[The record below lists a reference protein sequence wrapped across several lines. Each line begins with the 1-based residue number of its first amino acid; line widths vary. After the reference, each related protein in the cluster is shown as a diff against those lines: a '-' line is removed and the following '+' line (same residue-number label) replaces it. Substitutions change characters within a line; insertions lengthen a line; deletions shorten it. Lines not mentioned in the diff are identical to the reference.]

1 MKILFIIDSLDKGGK
16 ERRMLELIKGLTR
29 ESGRF
34 QILLVCLTNR
44 VEYDYV
50 YNLPIEFLVLERKYK
65 KDPSIIFKLKKLIG
79 RFDPDVIHS
88 WSTMSSVYIM
98 LATLFRRRKF
108 INGVVADAPLG
119 LTWKDPH
126 YLRLKLTTWISHRI
140 ISNSK
145 AGLAAYRVPASKGMV
160 IYNGVDLNRFTGL
173 PDPESIKARFLS
185 HIPEASFVVAMVAS
199 FSELKD
205 YDTAIKAAIRL
216 CQQDPGMVF
225 LLIGEGHLLE
235 SDKAKVPADLLGKQ
249 IIFTG
254 KQHQV
259 EAILQI
265 IDLGILISNAQL
277 HGEGVSNSIIEY
289 MFMGKPVV
297 ATRGGGTTEVI
308 RDGENGF
315 LVPNFGTDAI
325 VEKISWLRDHPEERK
340 RMGETA
346 ARFAREQFSIHQKAQ
361 QYIDLYE
368 SLVHPAGPRSV
379 LSLAAE
385 QKNQ

>member
-1 MKILFIIDSLDKGGK
+1 MKLLFIIDSLDKGGK
-16 ERRMLELIKGLTR
+16 ERRMLELIKGLTS
-29 ESGRF
+29 ETGRF

-44 VEYDYV
+44 VEYEYV
-50 YNLPIEFLVLERKYK
+50 YDLPIEFLVMERKYR
-65 KDPSIIFKLKKLIG
+65 KDPSIIFKLKDLIR

-98 LATLFRRRKF
+98 LATLFHRRKF

-126 YLRLKLTTWISHRI
+126 YLRLKLTTWMSDRI

-145 AGLAAYRVPASKGMV
+145 AGLAAYRVPEKKGMV
-160 IYNGVDLNRFTGL
+160 IYNGVDLKRFSNL
-173 PDPESIKARFLS
+173 PEPESIKARFLS
-185 HIPEASFVVAMVAS
+185 HIPTARFVVAMVAS

-205 YDTAIKAAIRL
+205 YDTAIKAAVQL
-216 CQQDPGMVF
+216 CQKDPGIVF

-235 SDKAKVPADLLGKQ
+235 SEKAKVPAELLNTQ

-315 LVPNFGTDAI
+315 LVPNFGTAEI
-325 VEKISWLRDHPEERK
+325 VEKISWLRDHPEERL
-340 RMGETA
+340 RMGATA
-346 ARFAREQFSIHQKAQ
+346 AAFAREHFSIHQKAQ
-361 QYIDLYE
+361 QYIDLYA
-368 SLVHPAGPRSV
+368 SLAHPAKPEKK
-379 LSLAAE
+379 LTLAAE
-385 QKNQ
+385 TKSH